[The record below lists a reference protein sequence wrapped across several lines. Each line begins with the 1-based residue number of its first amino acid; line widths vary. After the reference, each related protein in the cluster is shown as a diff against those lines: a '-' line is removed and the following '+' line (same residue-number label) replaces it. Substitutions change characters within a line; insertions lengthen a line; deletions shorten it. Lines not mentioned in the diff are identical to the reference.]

1 MIDTTPIGT
10 PANAR
15 LIEAGPMDLGGPW
28 VEVSADLSPGAF
40 YIDLDE
46 AVVLADRLRELAAGR
61 CSEADQA
68 TPIAVSPTLTVR
80 LIDGDRSL
88 VELLADPDSPSART
102 VFNVGFDEA
111 RQLADRLYELAG
123 GHAQQ

>member
-1 MIDTTPIGT
+1 
-10 PANAR
+10 
-15 LIEAGPMDLGGPW
+15 MDLGGPW

>member
-1 MIDTTPIGT
+1 MSTNRGLMTTGATNSPNRG
-10 PANAR
+10 
-15 LIEAGPMDLGGPW
+15 
-28 VEVSADLSPGAF
+28 ADDDGDDGAP
-40 YIDLDE
+40 
-46 AVVLADRLRELAAGR
+46 AVVLADRLRELTAGA

-68 TPIAVSPTLTVR
+68 TPIAVSSDLTVR

-88 VELLADPDSPSART
+88 IELLAYPDYPPERT
-102 VFNVGFDEA
+102 VFNIDFDEA